1 MMMVDPAFR
10 SAVDLAAEIRA
21 KRIGCRELLDHYLG
35 RVERFN
41 PQINAIIVTQLDVAK
56 RRADEADAALA
67 RGELWGPLHGVPMTV
82 KESFDVAG
90 LPTTWGL
97 PEFKDSKAPTN
108 ALAVERMLGAGA
120 VVFGK
125 TNVPVLL
132 ADAQAYNPIYGST
145 NNPWDLSR
153 SPGGSS
159 GGAAAALA
167 AGLTGLE
174 IGSDIASSIRNP
186 AHFSGVYGHKPTWG
200 VCPPLGHALAGAV
213 TPTDISAIGPL
224 ARSSRD
230 LALAMSILA
239 GPDEI
244 ESAGWRL
251 ELPQPRKKQL
261 ADYKIAVMLSDPV
274 SEVDQ
279 SVQDEIQRL
288 ADFLAKAGATVDD
301 RARPALDSAEVDKL
315 YMLMLRA
322 ASSGRISP
330 EALRQQR
337 EEVHALALDDES
349 YRARMLRANTISHV
363 EWHGLNER
371 RNQMRWA
378 WHEFFKDYDLLLAPP
393 YNTPALP
400 HDQEGER
407 WQRMITVN
415 GKTVPATTHMFW
427 AGYTCA
433 FYLPSTVPPI
443 GLSPEGLPIGVQI
456 VGPQYGD
463 LICIEFAR
471 LLEEQYRAFVP
482 PPGYA

>member
-1 MMMVDPAFR
+1 MVDLAFR

-21 KRIGCRELLDHYLG
+21 KRLGCRELLEHYLG

-41 PQINAIIVTQLDVAK
+41 PQLNAVVVTQLDVA
-56 RRADEADAALA
+56 RSRADDADAALA

-82 KESFDVAG
+82 KESYDLAG

-97 PEFKDSKAPTN
+97 PALKDIKVPAN
-108 ALAVERMLGAGA
+108 ALAVDRMLGAGA
-120 VVFGK
+120 VIFGK

-132 ADAQAYNPIYGST
+132 ADGQAYNPIYGST

-153 SPGGSS
+153 TPGGSS

-174 IGSDIASSIRNP
+174 MGSDIASSVRNP
-186 AHFSGVYGHKPTWG
+186 AHFSGVYAHKPTWG
-200 VCPPLGHALAGAV
+200 ICPPLGHALGGAV
-213 TPTDISAIGPL
+213 TPTDISVIGPL

-230 LALAMSILA
+230 LALALSIMA

-244 ESAGWRL
+244 EGAGWRL
-251 ELPQPRKKQL
+251 ELPPPRKKRF
-261 ADYKIAVMLSDPV
+261 ADYKIAVMLSDPI

-279 SVQDEIQRL
+279 TVQDQIQRL

-315 YMLMLRA
+315 FTLMLRA
-322 ASSGRISP
+322 ASSGRLSL
-330 EALRQQR
+330 ETLRQQQ
-337 EEVHALALDDES
+337 EEVRGLAADDES

-363 EWHGLNER
+363 EWHVLNER
-371 RNQMRWA
+371 RHRMRRA
-378 WHEFFKDYDLLLAPP
+378 WHEFFKDYDLLLAPA

-407 WQRMITVN
+407 WQRTITVN
-415 GKTVPATTHMFW
+415 GKTVPATIHMFW
-427 AGYTCA
+427 AGYTGA

-443 GLSPEGLPIGVQI
+443 GLTPDGLPVGVQI

-463 LICIEFAR
+463 LACIDFAR
-471 LLEEQYRAFVP
+471 LLEEQYRGFVP
-482 PPGYA
+482 PPGYQ

>member
-1 MMMVDPAFR
+1 MVDLAFR
-10 SAVDLAAEIRA
+10 SAVELAGEIRA
-21 KRIGCRELLDHYLG
+21 KRLGCRELLEHYLG

-41 PQINAIIVTQLDVAK
+41 PPLNAIIMTQLDIAR

-97 PEFKDSKAPTN
+97 PELRNTKAPGN

-132 ADAQAYNPIYGST
+132 ADGQAYNPIYGST

-153 SPGGSS
+153 TPGGSS
-159 GGAAAALA
+159 GGAAAARA
-167 AGLTGLE
+167 ARQTGLE
-174 IGSDIASSIRNP
+174 MGSDIASSVRNP
-186 AHFSGVYGHKPTWG
+186 AHFSGVYAHKPTWG
-200 VCPPLGHALAGAV
+200 ICPLLGHALGGAV
-213 TPTDISAIGPL
+213 SPTDISVIGPL

-230 LALAMSILA
+230 LALALSIMA
-239 GPDEI
+239 GPDVI

-251 ELPQPRKKQL
+251 ELPPPRKRRL
-261 ADYKIAVMLSDPV
+261 GEYKVAVMLSDPV

-279 SVQDEIQRL
+279 SVQDQIQHL

-301 RARPALDSAEVDKL
+301 RARPALDTVEVDKL
-315 YMLMLRA
+315 FMLMLRA
-322 ASSGRISP
+322 ASSGRLSP
-330 EALRQQR
+330 ETLRQQR
-337 EEVHALALDDES
+337 EEVGALAPDDES

-371 RNQMRWA
+371 RHRMRWA
-378 WHEFFKDYDLLLAPP
+378 WHDFFKDYDLLLAPP

-415 GKTVPATTHMFW
+415 GKTVPATIHMFW
-427 AGYTCA
+427 AGYTGA

-443 GLSPEGLPIGVQI
+443 GLSPAGLPIGVQI

-463 LICIEFAR
+463 LTCIDFAR
-471 LLEEQYRAFVP
+471 LLEEQYRGFVP